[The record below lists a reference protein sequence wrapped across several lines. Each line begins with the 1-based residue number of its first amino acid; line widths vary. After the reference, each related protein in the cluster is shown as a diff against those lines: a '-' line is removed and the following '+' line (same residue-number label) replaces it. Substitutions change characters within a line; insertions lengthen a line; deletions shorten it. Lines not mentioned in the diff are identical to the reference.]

1 MMAARQVKIVGFYTD
16 GGDGGGGFTVYND
29 REHYLREEREY
40 EAKYP
45 TLAEFRTTTAEER
58 WDRAKSGDSPYED
71 GELAAVTIELEE
83 VDGELRLAKS
93 FTLHWGQ

>member
-1 MMAARQVKIVGFYTD
+1 MAIRQLKVVGFYTD

-45 TLAEFRTTTAEER
+45 KLAQYRTTTAEER
-58 WDRAKSGDSPYED
+58 WAKAESGDDSYED
-71 GELAAVTIELEE
+71 GELATATIEVEE
-83 VDGELRLAKS
+83 DNGELRLAKS